1 MRWDDSA
8 AVSPVPT
15 LPARP
20 PTTHAGKVL
29 MPLPDIANYLML
41 SVSVG
46 GCPPNERRE

>member
-20 PTTHAGKVL
+20 PTSHSRKDL

-41 SVSVG
+41 SGVA